1 MNLTQN
7 SEDVRPVA
15 PGDAIVVVDENYVP
29 HAALVVCVHGPF
41 GTISGTDRPYVPCIN
56 AVYISADEAKTDGY
70 GRQLERLSS
79 LQHYSQGPDNMPAPG
94 RYWVNA
100 PAAE

>member
-7 SEDVRPVA
+7 KEDVRPVSA
-15 PGDAIVVVDENYVP
+15 GDAIVVVDERYVQ
-29 HAALVVCVHGPF
+29 HDALVVCVHGSF
-41 GTISGTDRPYVPCIN
+41 GTVAGTDLPYIPCIN
-56 AVYISADEAKTDGY
+56 AVYISADEAKSDGY
-70 GRQLERLSS
+70 GRQVERLSS
-79 LQHYSQGPDNMPAPG
+79 LQHYSQGPGNMPTAG